1 MNKFLQTFILVVS
14 IILMIGCTINNSNN
28 INQKKEDKIIKE
40 IKNVDS
46 NLEHNLP
53 LGIDSVKLMSSGKVI
68 LLTND
73 ELIPNEEVTVS
84 LDVKKI
90 YIFPFGNGGYRSV
103 LFLKNDGTISALSA
117 KALIEDKR
125 IEVLDNIGGY
135 TNVVDLEQ
143 QKDSSAS
150 YINVVL
156 ESGEKKL
163 LDEYIE

>member
-73 ELIPNEEVTVS
+73 ELIPNEEVNNMNLMES
-84 LDVKKI
+84 CLYLEKLNMLDK
-90 YIFPFGNGGYRSV
+90 
-103 LFLKNDGTISALSA
+103 LSNSN
-117 KALIEDKR
+117 
-125 IEVLDNIGGY
+125 VGDN
-135 TNVVDLEQ
+135 NE
-143 QKDSSAS
+143 
-150 YINVVL
+150 
-156 ESGEKKL
+156 
-163 LDEYIE
+163 